1 MFTRYSISATPD
13 AVADRFSVDVPKAYQ
28 PMFNAAP
35 THLLPVITSDSPT
48 GLSFFYWGTSPAWAN
63 KKPVG
68 EKIINIRVETLEEKP
83 VLRKKL
89 REHRCLIPGDGFY
102 AWKRTGKKTSIP
114 YRFVSQDKGIFSM
127 AGLWEEFEN
136 ESNEVHHTFSVV
148 TRPSDGHVSMIDDR
162 MPVILDP
169 QTEKEWLSH
178 ADEQFLMVQLKSYH
192 PVLEHYSVST
202 LVNQPERNSRLIIMP
217 APAADQFGNLSLFD

>member
-1 MFTRYSISATPD
+1 MFARYSLSAAPE

-35 THLLPVITSDSPT
+35 THLLPVITNDSSS
-48 GLSFFYWGTSPAWAN
+48 GLSFFYWGTSPLWAN
-63 KKPVG
+63 KKSVG
-68 EKIINIRVETLEEKP
+68 EKIINARIETLEEKP

-89 REHRCLIPGDGFY
+89 RDHRCLIPADGFY

-114 YRFVSQDKGIFSM
+114 YRFVTQDKEMFSM
-127 AGLWEEFEN
+127 AGLWEEYED
-136 ESNEVHHTFSVV
+136 ESNEIHHTFLVI
-148 TRPSDGHVSMIDDR
+148 TRPADSNVSMIDER

-169 QTEKEWLSH
+169 KNEREWIAE
-178 ADEQFLMVQLKSYH
+178 ADEPFLMTQLKAYH
-192 PVLEHYSVST
+192 PPLEHYSVSS
-202 LVNQPERNSRLIIMP
+202 LVNQTDRNSRLIIMP